1 MGHSSTPSI
10 LPNFIHTLTQTAI
23 MSLHYLPP
31 VKPSAIALGTFFN
44 HGVELAV
51 LSPLFGA
58 TYQRAKSANT
68 KEEFVR
74 SRRPALL
81 PSPGAPPSS
90 ARPSRP
96 TVSALSSTL
105 LVLSP
110 TRAPPT
116 SVVSSLLP
124 LLLPVSSSR
133 PSARGGPSTPSVS
146 ASSPSSSRPSVSRSS
161 SPGGVPAPTPSSN

>member
-1 MGHSSTPSI
+1 MGTTFPPSSLRPLLLAPSSTTASSSPFSLLSSAPPASAPS
-10 LPNFIHTLTQTAI
+10 LPTLRR
-23 MSLHYLPP
+23 SLFAP
-31 VKPSAIALGTFFN
+31 
-44 HGVELAV
+44 
-51 LSPLFGA
+51 
-58 TYQRAKSANT
+58 
-68 KEEFVR
+68 
-74 SRRPALL
+74 RRPALL

-133 PSARGGPSTPSVS
+133 PSARGGPS
-146 ASSPSSSRPSVSRSS
+146 RPSVSRSS
-161 SPGGVPAPTPSSN
+161 SPGGGPAPTPSSKGLHGMI

>member
-1 MGHSSTPSI
+1 MGTTFPPSSLRPLLLAPSST
-10 LPNFIHTLTQTAI
+10 TASSSPF
-23 MSLHYLPP
+23 SLL
-31 VKPSAIALGTFFN
+31 PSAPPTSAPSLPT
-44 HGVELAV
+44 LRR
-51 LSPLFGA
+51 SLFA
-58 TYQRAKSANT
+58 P
-68 KEEFVR
+68 
-74 SRRPALL
+74 RRPALL

-161 SPGGVPAPTPSSN
+161 SPGGGPAPTPSSKGLHGMI